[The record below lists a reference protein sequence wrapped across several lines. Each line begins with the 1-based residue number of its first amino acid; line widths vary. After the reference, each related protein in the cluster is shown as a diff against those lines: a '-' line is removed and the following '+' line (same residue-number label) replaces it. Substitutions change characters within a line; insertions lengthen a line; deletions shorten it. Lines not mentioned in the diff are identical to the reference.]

1 MAIKTVRYFAS
12 LLNGVKL
19 ACKFV
24 PLATVTVRP
33 RIPSDQLATYDA
45 GVAAL
50 QSFCDFLQTVDLVG
64 DNAGTN

>member
-24 PLATVTVRP
+24 PLAALTVRP
-33 RIPSDQLATYDA
+33 RIPAEDLATYDA

-50 QSFCDFLQTVDLVG
+50 QSFCTFLQTVNLEG
-64 DNAGTN
+64 DGVDD